1 LVCIKAVFPVTD
13 QPLRSSPD
21 EVAVMPKACQQLGHA
36 ASYRRMAMVDA
47 DCHTSLSDHL
57 GGVPVASILYRAGR
71 SRWWTVIAF
80 IPLINLIGLWIFAF
94 SRWPAVDR
102 ASS

>member
-1 LVCIKAVFPVTD
+1 
-13 QPLRSSPD
+13 
-21 EVAVMPKACQQLGHA
+21 
-36 ASYRRMAMVDA
+36 
-47 DCHTSLSDHL
+47 
-57 GGVPVASILYRAGR
+57 
-71 SRWWTVIAF
+71 VIAF